1 MRRLISAV
9 ALTCALITSG
19 TAVAS
24 ATTTTDADPD
34 VTPLHDVVCSIEIDT
49 PKMITATAV
58 GANGRVRCNAS
69 PDVAI
74 TSIQLQIY
82 RDGRW
87 SNFGTGVDSASVQPN
102 FGFSDTAGAAVG
114 CYSYR
119 AQMVR
124 EAFHG
129 TWGTSAKTSGSA
141 RLCRND

>member
-1 MRRLISAV
+1 MRRL
-9 ALTCALITSG
+9 L
-19 TAVAS
+19 AS
-24 ATTTTDADPD
+24 ATMAAAMILSGGAAASAADDPTPD
-34 VTPLHDVVCSIEIDT
+34 MAVMHDVVCSIEIDT

-87 SNFGTGVDSASVQPN
+87 SNFGTGRDLTTTQPN

-129 TWGTSAKTSGSA
+129 TWDTSAKTSGSA